1 MVAQVA
7 QSSSGIYAELQSI
20 AADVRE
26 SHLESKKAPS
36 WTLAT
41 TFSLLALLVSLG
53 SAAYT
58 AVYTRRKDSKARQQS
73 INDEYWLRKIVS
85 PLVIEPLVKWLLETV
100 GELPADCS
108 EATFSRDAA
117 SAYRDTFQA
126 QMLVHRRNLIV
137 LKQLE
142 LPLFEKAGEHLDDI
156 EDGVLDYCGENA
168 METKHADGSAAQPR
182 GPLVA
187 KIQENMNGI
196 LGAVQRFQNRLS

>member
-1 MVAQVA
+1 MVAEVA
-7 QSSSGIYAELQSI
+7 QSSSGIYAELHSI

-26 SHLESKKAPS
+26 SHLESKKAPI

-58 AVYTRRKDSKARQQS
+58 AVYTRRKDSRARQQS

-108 EATFSRDAA
+108 EATFSKDAA

-142 LPLFEKAGEHLDDI
+142 LALFEKAGEHLDDI

-168 METKHADGSAAQPR
+168 LETKRADGTAAQPR

-187 KIQENMNGI
+187 KIQENMTGI